1 MRFFYRRRV
10 KNPCARCNYQCNTD
24 CIECVVCKK
33 WLHQKCL
40 KMTKKK
46 FESIDR
52 EIFVCCKKCEF
63 SKFPFSSVGDKEF
76 IRTNTMITKFRCMKC
91 VGECHKKYERLQC
104 AGCLRWIHSECSH
117 LPRED
122 FWKYVSSNTG
132 NIYHCSMKCELK
144 LLPFYSLD
152 EFDFVKYVGDG
163 KLQYVPR
170 ARAKRKKTPPIKQL
184 DKNTSSSSLCEYL
197 EPCDVHKVVNDA
209 SLTDLTVYHSNV
221 CSLPKNLPKLFETFL
236 GGTKL
241 PDIIGVTETRLEE
254 HLDAIDIDGY
264 EFEPCFSKTRA
275 GGVGIYIANYLS
287 YGLRKD
293 LSLNLDHC
301 EDVWVEI
308 STQTKTKHTKFQDEK
323 KWLLAL
329 FTGTRVVSTKGFAKH
344 CAIILILS
352 INQIRTL

>member
-1 MRFFYRRRV
+1 M
-10 KNPCARCNYQCNTD
+10 
-24 CIECVVCKK
+24 
-33 WLHQKCL
+33 
-40 KMTKKK
+40 
-46 FESIDR
+46 
-52 EIFVCCKKCEF
+52 
-63 SKFPFSSVGDKEF
+63 
-76 IRTNTMITKFRCMKC
+76 
-91 VGECHKKYERLQC
+91 
-104 AGCLRWIHSECSH
+104 
-117 LPRED
+117 
-122 FWKYVSSNTG
+122 
-132 NIYHCSMKCELK
+132 
-144 LLPFYSLD
+144 SL
-152 EFDFVKYVGDG
+152 GLG
-163 KLQYVPR
+163 R
-170 ARAKRKKTPPIKQL
+170 NGKKTPPIKQL